1 MITDCAVLQ
10 SCITKRLP
18 PRSVALSVGLVVG
31 GCIIAGAGDFAF
43 DAKG

>member
-1 MITDCAVLQ
+1 M
-10 SCITKRLP
+10 SKRLP
-18 PRSVALSVGLVVG
+18 PRAVSLSVGLVVG